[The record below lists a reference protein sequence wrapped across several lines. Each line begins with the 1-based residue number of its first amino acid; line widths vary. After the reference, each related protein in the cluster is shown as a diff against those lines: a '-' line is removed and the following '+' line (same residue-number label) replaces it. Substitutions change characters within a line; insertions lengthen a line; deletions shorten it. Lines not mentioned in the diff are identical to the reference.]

1 MDFIVGILIGA
12 LLYWLFVDRKKVSGA
27 LVFTIDNPESDE
39 FVNVEFYEDLNDIY
53 SKKNILLKVSHR

>member
-1 MDFIVGILIGA
+1 MDFIVGVLIGA
-12 LLYWLFVDRKKVSGA
+12 LLYWLFMDRKKVSGT
-27 LVFTIDNPESDE
+27 LVFTMDNPESDE